1 MEPIRTIHRH
11 LLEQEKKHPEAEG
24 DFTQLMG
31 QIALAAK
38 IIGNSVNKAGLLD
51 ILGGTGKTNIQGD
64 DVQKL
69 DILAN
74 TVMKDVL
81 LRSGTVAAIVSE
93 EEEEV
98 VFPAAE
104 DPSGPYIVHFDPLD
118 GSTNI
123 DANVSIGTIFGIY
136 RKVSATSEVTD
147 EDILQPGRALVGAG
161 YVVYGASTMLVFSSG
176 DGVHGF
182 TYDPAYGEFLLSHR
196 NIRIPDK
203 CKIYSA
209 NESRTRHWPPGAKEF
224 IDHIKSRSEPR
235 YRDITTRW
243 IGSLV
248 ADVHRNILYGG
259 VFLYPETKNDPNGK
273 LRLLYEC
280 APLAYIVEQAG
291 GAASTGTV
299 QILDIVPDA
308 LHQRV
313 PFCIG
318 NRVEVALY
326 ESYIA
331 DFAKKLQA

>member
-1 MEPIRTIHRH
+1 LEPIRTIHRH

-51 ILGGTGKTNIQGD
+51 VLGGTGNTNIQGD
-64 DVQKL
+64 AVQKL
-69 DILAN
+69 DVLAN
-74 TVMKDVL
+74 TIMKDVL

-93 EEEEV
+93 EEEEI

-104 DPSGPYIVHFDPLD
+104 DPRGPYIVHFDPLD

-136 RKVSATSEVTD
+136 RKVSSTSEVTD
-147 EDILQPGRALVGAG
+147 EDILQPGRALIGAG

-196 NIRIPDK
+196 DISIPNQ

-209 NESRTRHWPPGAKEF
+209 NESRTSHWPPGAKEF

-235 YRDITTRW
+235 YLDITTRW

-291 GAASTGTV
+291 GAASTGKV
-299 QILDIVPDA
+299 RILDIVPDA

-318 NRVEVALY
+318 NRDEVALY

-331 DFAKKLQA
+331 EFAKKLQA